1 MVPATYCD
9 YGLQAGVWGD
19 YAVLWW
25 TPWSITPTTA
35 SGAQRAQAHEQQHAG
50 RKTLTPRALL
60 LRSNIM
66 QAERRCVNYIGAF
79 AAIVPS
85 PRSCCAQNVHT
96 RDVNADQAAQELREL
111 RSRLAVYAAAIF
123 HHQKHGKRIL
133 ENANCFH
140 HQKHGKKIA
149 SGDVKKL

>member
-1 MVPATYCD
+1 MVDTLVNYTN
-9 YGLQAGVWGD
+9 YSLRGTESTG
-19 YAVLWW
+19 
-25 TPWSITPTTA
+25 T
-35 SGAQRAQAHEQQHAG
+35 RAAACRQKDTDTKG
-50 RKTLTPRALL
+50 
-60 LRSNIM
+60 
-66 QAERRCVNYIGAF
+66 CVNYIGAF

>member
-1 MVPATYCD
+1 M
-9 YGLQAGVWGD
+9 
-19 YAVLWW
+19 
-25 TPWSITPTTA
+25 
-35 SGAQRAQAHEQQHAG
+35 
-50 RKTLTPRALL
+50 
-60 LRSNIM
+60 
-66 QAERRCVNYIGAF
+66 NYIGAF